1 MLFHQTVEPGY
12 LPENLR
18 ERLGVIV
25 SAKIKVLVVD
35 DSAVIRK
42 LLSKIVSSCPDME
55 LVGAAPD
62 PFAAREMIVEHKP
75 DVMTL
80 DVEMPRMDGISF
92 LEKVMQFM
100 PIRTLII
107 SSLAKEGSETALRAL
122 EVGAIDVVEKPSLD
136 VTKSLEAMTEAIASK
151 IRMAA
156 RARIQKIVPSAKSLV
171 QKKPGVTAM
180 AKTTHQVLAI
190 ASSTGGTEALKVVLA
205 GLPADLPGTVIV
217 QHMPAGFTKTYSDSL
232 NSRFPFEVKE
242 AEDGDKVVPGRV
254 LVAPGNFHMEI
265 VRNGAFYHAKLH
277 QQPLLHGVR
286 PAADFLMKSVAKYV
300 GGNAIGVVLTGMGK
314 DGAEGLLEMKKAGA
328 FTISQ
333 SEKTCVVYGM
343 PHAAVQIG
351 AVDKVMD
358 LDQIS
363 TELCLQFQK
372 RAA

>member
-1 MLFHQTVEPGY
+1 VAT
-12 LPENLR
+12 
-18 ERLGVIV
+18 
-25 SAKIKVLVVD
+25 KIKVLVVD

-42 LLSKIVSSCPDME
+42 LLSKIITSCPDME

-62 PFAAREMIVEHKP
+62 PFVAREMIVQHKP

-80 DVEMPRMDGISF
+80 DVEMPKMDGISF
-92 LEKVMQFM
+92 LERVMQHL

-156 RARIQKIVPSAKSLV
+156 RARV
-171 QKKPGVTAM
+171 QKMAPIASRPQHKSKLSVTAM

-217 QHMPAGFTKTYSDSL
+217 QHMPAGFTKTYSESL
-232 NSRFPFEVKE
+232 NSKFPFEVKE

-265 VRNGAFYHAKLH
+265 VRNGAFYHIKLH

-328 FTISQ
+328 YTLSQ
-333 SEKTCVVYGM
+333 SERTCVVYGM
-343 PHAAVQIG
+343 PHAAEQIG

-363 TELCLQFQK
+363 TELCQQFQK

>member
-1 MLFHQTVEPGY
+1 VA
-12 LPENLR
+12 
-18 ERLGVIV
+18 
-25 SAKIKVLVVD
+25 SKIKVLVVD

-42 LLSKIVSSCPDME
+42 LLSKIITSCPDME

-62 PFAAREMIVEHKP
+62 PFAAREMIVQHKP

-80 DVEMPRMDGISF
+80 DVEMPKMDGISF
-92 LEKVMQFM
+92 LERVMQHL

-136 VTKSLEAMTEAIASK
+136 VTKSLEAMTEAIAGK

-156 RARIQKIVPSAKSLV
+156 RARV
-171 QKKPGVTAM
+171 QKLTPIANRPQHQSKLSATAM
-180 AKTTHQVLAI
+180 AKTTHQLLAI
-190 ASSTGGTEALKVVLA
+190 ASSTGGTEALKVVLS
-205 GLPADLPGTVIV
+205 GLPVDLPGTVIV
-217 QHMPAGFTKTYSDSL
+217 QHMPAGFTKTYSENL
-232 NSRFPFEVKE
+232 NAKFPFEVKE

-265 VRNGAFYHAKLH
+265 VRNGAFYHIKLH
-277 QQPLLHGVR
+277 QAPLLHGVR

-328 FTISQ
+328 YTISQ
-333 SEKTCVVYGM
+333 SERTCVVYGM
-343 PHAAVQIG
+343 PHAAEQIG

-363 TELCLQFQK
+363 AELCQQFHK

>member
-1 MLFHQTVEPGY
+1 MA
-12 LPENLR
+12 
-18 ERLGVIV
+18 
-25 SAKIKVLVVD
+25 AKIKVLVVD

-42 LLSKIVSSCPDME
+42 LLSKIISSCPDME

-62 PFAAREMIVEHKP
+62 PFVAREMIVQHKP

-80 DVEMPRMDGISF
+80 DVEMPKMDGISF
-92 LEKVMQFM
+92 LERVMQHL

-136 VTKSLEAMTEAIASK
+136 VTKSLEAMTESIASK

-156 RARIQKIVPSAKSLV
+156 RARVQKIAPIANRPQHQSKLSA
-171 QKKPGVTAM
+171 TAM
-180 AKTTHQVLAI
+180 AKTTHQLLAI

-232 NSRFPFEVKE
+232 NAKFPFEVKE

-265 VRNGAFYHAKLH
+265 VRNGAFYHIKLH

-333 SEKTCVVYGM
+333 SERTCVVYGM
-343 PHAAVQIG
+343 PHAAEQIG

-363 TELCLQFQK
+363 MELCQQFQK